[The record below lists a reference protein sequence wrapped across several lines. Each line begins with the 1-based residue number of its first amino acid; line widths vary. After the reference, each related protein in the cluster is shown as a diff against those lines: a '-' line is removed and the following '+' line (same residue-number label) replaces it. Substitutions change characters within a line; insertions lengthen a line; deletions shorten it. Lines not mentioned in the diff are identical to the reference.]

1 MTDTETSQESF
12 GKSPDS
18 ILQSNFE
25 EPGEGKYVSHE
36 EIKLLSD
43 EIKKTKDDAK
53 ETKENI
59 KQATT
64 FTMWVAGAIVVAF
77 FLAGMPIFLDY
88 CKNNEERYEKF
99 IDKTEEIKNNFYAK
113 EDLKILIEESNKNKQ
128 ILDCLKIKGYFT
140 IQCFNQ

>member
-64 FTMWVAGAIVVAF
+64 FTMWVAGAIIVAF
-77 FLAGMPIFLDY
+77 FLAGLPIFFDY
-88 CKNNEERYEKF
+88 FRYSENQYEKF
-99 IDKTEEIKNNFYAK
+99 INKTEEIKNNFYSK
-113 EDLKILIEESNKNKQ
+113 DELKSIIEENSNNKK
-128 ILDCLKIKGYFT
+128 ILDCIKIKGYFT

>member
-59 KQATT
+59 NKRL
-64 FTMWVAGAIVVAF
+64 I
-77 FLAGMPIFLDY
+77 I
-88 CKNNEERYEKF
+88 K
-99 IDKTEEIKNNFYAK
+99 ID
-113 EDLKILIEESNKNKQ
+113 ILIFRPLFSIINNK
-128 ILDCLKIKGYFT
+128 LKTNI
-140 IQCFNQ
+140 